1 MARAGSSSVP
11 KLLQMFRRNRN
22 RKIRRKAVYSA
33 FKKVLEAEVI
43 HFPRQREKTRVPD
56 YPIRPEELHDHETIA
71 RWLRLADELLG
82 SSDPDSDDNQDSDDR
97 KKA

>member
-1 MARAGSSSVP
+1 
-11 KLLQMFRRNRN
+11 MFRRNKD
-22 RKIRRKAVYSA
+22 RKIRRKAVYIA

-43 HFPRQREKTRVPD
+43 QFPRKRKKPRVAG
-56 YPIRPEELHDHETIA
+56 YQIAPEELPDYETIT

-82 SSDPDSDDNQDSDDR
+82 SAGRDSSDYQDSDDR